1 MGVDRATGDA
11 PPVEMI
17 DVVDADNRVVDTLPR
32 AEVHRRGLRHRAVHM
47 LVEDRAGRIYLQRR
61 AESKDVDPGLWDTSA
76 AGHVDAG
83 EDYEAAARRELEEE
97 LGLTDVTLETLC
109 ELPARL
115 ETGLEFVRVYRGVTG
130 AEPRPDPREIIEGG
144 WWSPA
149 DIEHWLAREP
159 ARFTGTFKLI
169 FAALR
174 GSEVEA

>member
-1 MGVDRATGDA
+1 MGADKATGGA

-47 LVEDRAGRIYLQRR
+47 LVVDRAGRLYLQRR
-61 AESKDVDPGLWDTSA
+61 AETKDVD
-76 AGHVDAG
+76 
-83 EDYEAAARRELEEE
+83 
-97 LGLTDVTLETLC
+97 
-109 ELPARL
+109 
-115 ETGLEFVRVYRGVTG
+115 EFVRVYRGVTA

-149 DIEHWLAREP
+149 DIEQWLAREP

-174 GSEVEA
+174 GPEVGA